1 MQCVAR
7 RWAGTSTCSERPS
20 NTQAAKEV
28 QDKFAKMKSEREKQD
43 STYFPSLDTVIVD
56 SLMKNDLEAIINSK
70 KVIDRHS
77 KNK

>member
-28 QDKFAKMKSEREKQD
+28 QDKFAKMKSDREKQD
-43 STYFPSLDTVIVD
+43 STYFPSLDSRVVD
-56 SLMKNDLEAIINSK
+56 TLMKTDIESIVSTK
-70 KVIDRHS
+70 KTIDIYS